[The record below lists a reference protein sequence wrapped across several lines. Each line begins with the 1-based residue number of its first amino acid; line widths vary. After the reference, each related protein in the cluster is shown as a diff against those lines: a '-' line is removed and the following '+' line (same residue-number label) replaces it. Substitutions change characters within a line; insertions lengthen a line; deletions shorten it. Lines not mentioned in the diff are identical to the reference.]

1 MRDKRNF
8 TRFVI
13 AGVVVIKTEEGV
25 LETFRAYLDNVSF
38 GGFLIYSQR
47 SIDVDKIVKFELVI
61 KPLAYSLSGKG
72 KVKYVVK
79 TTKYKSPFFRIGIE
93 FVDINKDI
101 VAYEIKR
108 IQREIFKEK
117 RRIEKVET
125 PDFMP
130 Y

>member
-1 MRDKRNF
+1 MKDKRNF

-38 GGFLIYSQR
+38 GGFLLYSQKNLA
-47 SIDVDKIVKFELVI
+47 VDKIVKFELVI
-61 KPLAYSLSGKG
+61 KPLAYSLAGKG
-72 KVKYVVK
+72 KVKYAIK

-93 FVDINKDI
+93 FVDINRDI

-117 RRIEKVET
+117 RKLEKVDL